1 MSRKFRIV
9 SAGLSL
15 VGIAVSGYLLLY
27 KLQLGDTALCTI
39 GDCEVVNTSPY
50 SEIMGIPVALLGVL
64 GYSAILFLNLW
75 GLVAKNNWARTI
87 PSAIMWVSFF
97 GVLFSLYLTYIELFV
112 LRAICPWC
120 VVSAITI
127 SAIFLLSLWEIR
139 VGLQIAQE
147 PLPQVE
153 AQHRV

>member
-1 MSRKFRIV
+1 MIRKIRLL

-15 VGIAVSGYLLLY
+15 LGIAVSGYLLLY
-27 KLQLGDTALCTI
+27 KLQLADAAFCTI

-50 SEIMGIPVALLGVL
+50 AEIMGIPVALIGVL
-64 GYSAILFLNLW
+64 GYSTLLFLNLW
-75 GLVAKNNWARTI
+75 GVVAKEIWAGNIRMTI
-87 PSAIMWVSFF
+87 LLGSLF
-97 GVLFSLYLTYIELFV
+97 GVLYSSYLTYIELFV

-139 VGLQIAQE
+139 YTSQTALQQSI
-147 PLPQVE
+147 
-153 AQHRV
+153 